1 MKHSG
6 SARETPLPSADS
18 DFALEGGPRGLLPT
32 VASPV
37 RLVATVTPSVSAAS
51 AALSEPQVL
60 AAFDRALASPRLSA
74 SDYVHGWVR
83 RVRCAG
89 LSPDRRVLLAVQ
101 DKFYRDFIDDHFR
114 DDIQLAL
121 EAELGSRVE
130 IAWVIDGALKVP
142 SAPSLPPPP
151 TRSTAEPHPLDERFL
166 FDTFVCAPSNQLA
179 YAGARAVADK
189 PGTAFNPLF
198 IYGGTGLGKT
208 HLLHA
213 IGNSILQAAPSTR
226 IVYLSSEEFTNEFIV
241 SVRDHR
247 MPEFRRKFRDECDC
261 LLIDDIQFLGTRE
274 MTQEEFF
281 HTFNALQA
289 ARKPVAITSDTV
301 PSEIAGLADRLKS
314 RFASGLI
321 ADIQEPDFETRV
333 AILKKKA
340 FLLGVDLPDTVAH
353 YIARIVQ
360 KNVRELQM
368 ALNRVYAHHSLAG
381 QPLTEELAAHI
392 LKNVLP
398 PNRPVDIDLIQKE
411 VAKFFR
417 LSTDDLKGPRRQ
429 KQYVRARHVAMYLS
443 RTLTNASFP
452 EIGESFNRDHSTVM
466 SSCEKVAHE
475 LTIDPQLKKEVD
487 ELTGRFNR

>member
-1 MKHSG
+1 M
-6 SARETPLPSADS
+6 T
-18 DFALEGGPRGLLPT
+18 T
-32 VASPV
+32 VAS
-37 RLVATVTPSVSAAS
+37 TSAAPV
-51 AALSEPQVL
+51 SEPQVV
-60 AAFDRALASPRLSA
+60 AAFSRAMTSPRLTGSE
-74 SDYVHGWVR
+74 YVQGWVKR
-83 RVRCAG
+83 IRCQGLGADGRVR
-89 LSPDRRVLLAVQ
+89 LAVQ

-114 DDIQLAL
+114 EDLCLAM
-121 EAELGSRVE
+121 EAELSSPVAIE
-130 IAWVIDGALKVP
+130 WVIDEGLKEA
-142 SAPSLPPPP
+142 APTVPPPP
-151 TRSTAEPHPLDERFL
+151 PPPVKAASEKRRLDERFV
-166 FDTFVCAPSNQLA
+166 FETFVSAPSNQLA
-179 YAGARAVADK
+179 YAGARAVADQ

-213 IGNSILQAAPSTR
+213 VGNVLLQKNPSAR
-226 IVYLSSEEFTNEFIV
+226 VVYLSSEEFTNEFIL

-247 MPEFRRKFRDECDC
+247 MPEFRRKYREECDC

-301 PSEIAGLADRLKS
+301 PSEIPGLADRLKS

-340 FLLGVDLPDTVAH
+340 ETLGVALPDAVAN
-353 YIARIVQ
+353 YIARTVQ

-368 ALNRVYAHHSLAG
+368 ALNRVYAHHSLAR

-398 PNRPVDIDLIQKE
+398 AARPLDVEQIQKE
-411 VAKFFR
+411 VAKYYKV
-417 LSTDDLKGPRRQ
+417 SEADLKGPRRQ
-429 KQYVRARHVAMYLS
+429 KQFVRARQVAMFLARS
-443 RTLTNASFP
+443 MTQASFP
-452 EIGESFNRDHSTVM
+452 EIGDKFNRDHSTVM
-466 SSCEKVAHE
+466 ASCEKVE
-475 LTIDPQLKKEVD
+475 QEVGSDLQLKKAVD
-487 ELTGRFNR
+487 ELSNRLAR

>member
-1 MKHSG
+1 RM
-6 SARETPLPSADS
+6 
-18 DFALEGGPRGLLPT
+18 
-32 VASPV
+32 
-37 RLVATVTPSVSAAS
+37 
-51 AALSEPQVL
+51 
-60 AAFDRALASPRLSA
+60 
-74 SDYVHGWVR
+74 
-83 RVRCAG
+83 
-89 LSPDRRVLLAVQ
+89 
-101 DKFYRDFIDDHFR
+101 
-114 DDIQLAL
+114 
-121 EAELGSRVE
+121 
-130 IAWVIDGALKVP
+130 
-142 SAPSLPPPP
+142 
-151 TRSTAEPHPLDERFL
+151 DERFT
-166 FDTFVCAPSNQLA
+166 FDTFVSAPSNQLA
-179 YAGARAVADK
+179 YAGAQAVADN

-213 IGNSILQAAPSTR
+213 IGNSLLRQDPNRR

-247 MPEFRRKFRDECDC
+247 MPEFRRKYRDECDC

-301 PSEIAGLADRLKS
+301 PSEIPGLADRLKS
-314 RFASGLI
+314 RFSSGLI

-340 FLLGVDLPDTVAH
+340 AILGVQLPDPVAH

-398 PNRPVDIDLIQKE
+398 PSRPLDTDQIQKE
-411 VAKFFR
+411 VAKFYK
-417 LSTDDLKGPRRQ
+417 LSADDLRGPRRQ
-429 KQYVRARHVAMYLS
+429 KQFVRARQVAMFLA
-443 RTLTNASFP
+443 RKLTSASFP
-452 EIGESFNRDHSTVM
+452 EIGDRFNRDHSTVM
-466 SSCEKVAHE
+466 SSCEKVE
-475 LTIDPQLKKEVD
+475 TDIRSDGQLKKEVD
-487 ELTGRFNR
+487 ELSGRLSR

>member
-1 MKHSG
+1 
-6 SARETPLPSADS
+6 
-18 DFALEGGPRGLLPT
+18 
-32 VASPV
+32 
-37 RLVATVTPSVSAAS
+37 
-51 AALSEPQVL
+51 
-60 AAFDRALASPRLSA
+60 
-74 SDYVHGWVR
+74 
-83 RVRCAG
+83 
-89 LSPDRRVLLAVQ
+89 
-101 DKFYRDFIDDHFR
+101 
-114 DDIQLAL
+114 
-121 EAELGSRVE
+121 
-130 IAWVIDGALKVP
+130 
-142 SAPSLPPPP
+142 
-151 TRSTAEPHPLDERFL
+151 
-166 FDTFVCAPSNQLA
+166 
-179 YAGARAVADK
+179 
-189 PGTAFNPLF
+189 
-198 IYGGTGLGKT
+198 
-208 HLLHA
+208 
-213 IGNSILQAAPSTR
+213 
-226 IVYLSSEEFTNEFIV
+226 
-241 SVRDHR
+241 
-247 MPEFRRKFRDECDC
+247 
-261 LLIDDIQFLGTRE
+261 

-340 FLLGVDLPDTVAH
+340 SVLGVDLPDTVAH

-398 PNRPVDIDLIQKE
+398 SNRPVDIDLIQKE

-443 RTLTNASFP
+443 RTLTSASFP

-487 ELTGRFNR
+487 ELAGRFNR

>member
-1 MKHSG
+1 M
-6 SARETPLPSADS
+6 
-18 DFALEGGPRGLLPT
+18 
-32 VASPV
+32 
-37 RLVATVTPSVSAAS
+37 
-51 AALSEPQVL
+51 
-60 AAFDRALASPRLSA
+60 AAFDRAVASPRLSA
-74 SDYVHGWVR
+74 SDYVKGWVTR
-83 RVRCAG
+83 IRCAG
-89 LSPDRRVLLAVQ
+89 LSPERRVLLAVQ

-114 DDIQLAL
+114 ADLLAAI
-121 EAELGSRVE
+121 EAELGSPIE
-130 IAWVIDGALKVP
+130 IEWTIDDALKVQP
-142 SAPSLPPPP
+142 TPPLPPPP
-151 TRSTAEPHPLDERFL
+151 SPSQSELHPLDERFL
-166 FDTFVCAPSNQLA
+166 FDTFVSAPSNQLA
-179 YAGARAVADK
+179 YAGARAVADN

-213 IGNSILQAAPSTR
+213 IGNSLRRAGPALR

-247 MPEFRRKFRDECDC
+247 MPEFRRKYRDECDC

-340 FLLGVDLPDTVAH
+340 GLLGVELPDPVAH

-398 PNRPVDIDLIQKE
+398 PSRPLDTDQIQKE

-417 LSTDDLKGPRRQ
+417 LSIDDLTGPRRQ
-429 KQYVRARHVAMYLS
+429 KQYVHARHVAMYLA

-452 EIGESFNRDHSTVM
+452 EIGDRFHRDHSTVM
-466 SSCEKVAHE
+466 SSCGKIEHE
-475 LTIDPQLKKEVD
+475 LPLDPQLKKEVD
-487 ELTGRFNR
+487 ELLGRLSR